1 LAIES
6 SDRVQAL
13 LQKNKMVLVRLHTMI
28 LPKMVLAD
36 QQKTLE
42 QLVDTLSINTEGI
55 IEVFK
60 RTSRTYGAL
69 LAFQLLMGHGFK
81 AEMELLTKEIPKGQD
96 GLTIDLSP
104 FKAPRRKCAM
114 QLLELVS
121 ANKPAAEGSVPS
133 SSTQTQAP

>member
-1 LAIES
+1 
-6 SDRVQAL
+6 
-13 LQKNKMVLVRLHTMI
+13 MVLVRLHTMI

-81 AEMELLTKEIPKGQD
+81 AEMELLTKELTKG
-96 GLTIDLSP
+96 
-104 FKAPRRKCAM
+104 
-114 QLLELVS
+114 
-121 ANKPAAEGSVPS
+121 
-133 SSTQTQAP
+133 